1 MKGWVTL
8 YDDQE
13 LYKQHRIMECLFIPF
28 EHFPIRHLY
37 GTGPEYLLESRHVW
51 NAYFSIYGKRFTI
64 HHLYGTLP
72 EYPLESQRVS
82 GKYHLTEN
90 LLKGWVTLYD

>member
-1 MKGWVTL
+1 MTEKLISNT
-8 YDDQE
+8 E
-13 LYKQHRIMECLFIPF
+13 LWKVHLFRLSI
-28 EHFPIRHLY
+28 FPIRHLY
-37 GTGPEYLLESRHVW
+37 GTV
-51 NAYFSIYGKRFTI
+51 
-64 HHLYGTLP
+64 P

>member
-1 MKGWVTL
+1 M
-8 YDDQE
+8 E
-13 LYKQHRIMECLFIPF
+13 LVLNICWNLDLFGMRIFPF
-28 EHFPIRHLY
+28 EHIP
-37 GTGPEYLLESRHVW
+37 
-51 NAYFSIYGKRFTI
+51 I
-64 HHLYGTLP
+64 HHLYGTVP